1 MNFNEF
7 NLLDLAVVTIVAL
20 STIFAIFRG
29 LIASVLSLTGWILSI
44 YLTDL
49 TYPHLKEILVD
60 KISNEV
66 VLTAIGYGGLM
77 IFFLIFFAILNG
89 LISSVK
95 ILGSKFVDSTLGAF
109 FGFFR
114 GFLIASFFY
123 FFLSIGISLINGTEV
138 KDEAKVAPN
147 WLKNAQTYDLLK
159 FGKQLLL
166 TFTSEDFNEK
176 LDISYQKLAKK
187 SKDERFISYAKGV
200 MLKSLSKDEQKH
212 IEDIKTKEYLTKS
225 DEEIEISNLRSL
237 LELYRNHISRDNNLN
252 RLDDKD
258 IERLEDIINDFKL
271 KNDDRK

>member
-7 NLLDLAVVTIVAL
+7 NLLDIGVAVIVSL

-29 LIASVLSLTGWILSI
+29 LIGSVLSLTGWILSI
-44 YLTDL
+44 YLTYL
-49 TYPHLKEILVD
+49 TYPHLREALAD

-66 VLTAIGYGGLM
+66 ILTAVGYGGLM
-77 IFFLIFFAILNG
+77 VFFLILFAILNS

-95 ILGSKFVDSTLGAF
+95 LFGSKFVDSSLGAF
-109 FGFFR
+109 FGLFR

-138 KDEAKVAPN
+138 KDEAKVAPE
-147 WLKNAQTYDLLK
+147 WLKNAKTYDMLK

-187 SKDERFISYAKGV
+187 SKDERFISYAKGI
-200 MLKSLSKDEQKH
+200 MQKSLSKSERQH
-212 IEDIKTKEYLTKS
+212 IEDIKAKDYLTKS
-225 DEEIEISNLRSL
+225 DEEIEINNLKSL
-237 LELYRNHISRDNNLN
+237 LELYKNHINKENGLKE
-252 RLDDKD
+252 LDDKD
-258 IERLEDIINDFKL
+258 IERLEAIVSGFKPT
-271 KNDDRK
+271 NHDRK